1 MFLFMDGDAVRTERE
16 ETGEGLAEMGD
27 ELMRMKSTWSWVGL
41 HVMLEQ
47 KDKNEWNDYVMSS
60 YELIMD

>member
-47 KDKNEWNDYVMSS
+47 KDKNE
-60 YELIMD
+60 